1 MENNLK
7 ELKLSQE
14 TKGRLTRFNKN
25 LIKIIF
31 SYLDIYEYVGV
42 VYLNSRFRK
51 DTIFTLGF
59 LKIFKII
66 KILACFVKDYSNK
79 LVFLDYSDSITLWSY
94 LTKIFN
100 NNLMI
105 TKDDLENAYFYYI
118 KHNRQNLKL
127 LINEEEIKG
136 LNLKRLNDEI
146 NQGLECV
153 LDRYQ
158 NEEFYTNI
166 LLNIHKIT
174 IDYGNNDLLKSL
186 LNIIVENRLNND
198 IKFNNFHNFSRYVK
212 YRKNLF
218 R

>member
-14 TKGRLTRFNKN
+14 NKGRLTRFNKN

-31 SYLDIYEYVGV
+31 SYLDIYEYIGV

-66 KILACFVKDYSNK
+66 KILEYSVKDYSNK
-79 LVFLDYSDSITLWSY
+79 LVFQYYSDSKTLWSY
-94 LTKIFN
+94 LNKIFN
-100 NNLMI
+100 KNLMI
-105 TKDDLENAYFYYI
+105 TKDDLENAYFYYL

-127 LINEEEIKG
+127 LINKEEING
-136 LNLKRLNDEI
+136 LNLKRLNEEI

-153 LDRYQ
+153 LDNNQ

-174 IDYGNNDLLKSL
+174 IDSGNN
-186 LNIIVENRLNND
+186 
-198 IKFNNFHNFSRYVK
+198 
-212 YRKNLF
+212 NLT
-218 R
+218 